1 VDTDVEEGRIMD
13 LMRKNGVFASG
24 LAECKVLFCE
34 TVEGRIAVARQIE
47 PALYVDDDPSAIK
60 TLQRF
65 LPSLLLL
72 SDKEEDS
79 VKMKEHPNVVV
90 AKSLG
95 EALDKM
101 KHTVVP
107 DED

>member
-1 VDTDVEEGRIMD
+1 MDTDVEEGRIMD